1 MKFRESARSRIP
13 LLRSLSGDH
22 WRKPSSRS
30 RSKSLSNSKG
40 ERAQTQP
47 QTQQTSS
54 RASTSSASQLQPA
67 DLPDS
72 NTSPLT
78 SSGFNRHSH
87 DDEIPPVPSLP
98 PGSKT
103 PSTIATPKAA
113 EPTEPEA
120 ESDSATPITSTQ
132 PSIAVVDYDPPT
144 NSPRRPPTS
153 KSTHT
158 HHDRSSLAPAM
169 LRRIWVKR
177 PNGSATRVEVNN
189 EDLVDNVRDA
199 ILLKYRNSLGRT
211 IDSPDITLKIVSR
224 DQLNTNLAGHERTL
238 GPEEPIGRTLD
249 DYFPGGQN
257 VEDALIIELVKG
269 KTPRPSP
276 RPGNH
281 HVSYY
286 VTQDQY
292 RPDDAARDYFPPMPA
307 QSPHIIQTSQGPVQS
322 MAVMAGQA
330 VQPLPSPGGGLSRR
344 AARPRYGRQH
354 TSSPTIMHNPQP
366 IGTIIGISLR

>member
-22 WRKPSSRS
+22 WRKATSRS
-30 RSKSLSNSKG
+30 RSKSQSNSKG
-40 ERAQTQP
+40 ERAQT
-47 QTQQTSS
+47 TQIVSS
-54 RASTSSASQLQPA
+54 RASTSSTTQLPA
-67 DLPDS
+67 DQPES
-72 NTSPLT
+72 YASPLT
-78 SSGFNRHSH
+78 SSGFNRSSH

-113 EPTEPEA
+113 ELTEPEA

-132 PSIAVVDYDPPT
+132 PSIAVVDYDPP
-144 NSPRRPPTS
+144 SLSSHRPPTS
-153 KSTHT
+153 KSRHN
-158 HHDRSSLAPAM
+158 HHDSQSLAPAM
-169 LRRIWVKR
+169 LRKVWVKR
-177 PNGSATRVEVNN
+177 PNGSATRVEVNT

-224 DQLNTNLAGHERTL
+224 DQLNTTSASHERIL

-257 VEDALIIELVKG
+257 VEDALVIELVKG

-307 QSPHIIQTSQGPVQS
+307 QSPHLIQTSQGPVPS

-330 VQPLPSPGGGLSRR
+330 GQPLPSPGGGLSRR
-344 AARPRYGRQH
+344 SARPRYGRQH